1 MAAGLTLAGCNDND
15 YQFIPPADVFDL
27 GSGDVGVLNY
37 AYALEQLE
45 ADFYTKVV
53 NNFYA
58 GISNK
63 EKKYS
68 QIFITTKSYTE
79 ISLKLH

>member
-1 MAAGLTLAGCNDND
+1 M
-15 YQFIPPADVFDL
+15 
-27 GSGDVGVLNY
+27 GDVGVLNY

-58 GISNK
+58 GISNAGK
-63 EKKYS
+63 RS
-68 QIFITTKSYTE
+68 INRFIPSRGNFTE
-79 ISLKLH
+79 ISLRRQLQEQQLMFYRHLNFNIRM